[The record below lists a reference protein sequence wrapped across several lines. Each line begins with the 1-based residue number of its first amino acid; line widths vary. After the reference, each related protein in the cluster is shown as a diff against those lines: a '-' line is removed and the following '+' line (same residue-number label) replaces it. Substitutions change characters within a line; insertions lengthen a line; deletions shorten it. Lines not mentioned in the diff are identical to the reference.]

1 MPSSVKLFT
10 PYTVKGVT
18 FKNRIV
24 MSPMCMYSCYKEDGM
39 VTNWHRTHYTSRAV
53 GQAGLIILEASAV
66 TPQGRISPQDLGI
79 WSDEH
84 IEGLKELIGLIQEHG
99 AVAGIQLGHAGRK
112 AVLEEDIIAPSPYA
126 FDETYKTPKEMT
138 LEEIKETI
146 EAFRLAAERAKK
158 AGFEVIELHGAHGY
172 LINQFLSPTV
182 NKRTDEYG
190 GSEEN
195 RYRFLRETIDAVKT
209 VWDGPLFVRVS
220 AYEYLEEGL
229 KAEDYVQMAKWM
241 KEQGV
246 DLIDVSSGGV
256 APAPVKAYPGYQV
269 PFSETIK
276 HGADIPTGAVG
287 LITTGIQAEE
297 ILQNDRAD
305 LIFIARGFLRD
316 PYWPR
321 TAAKELRADLEP
333 PKQYGRGWLY

>member
-1 MPSSVKLFT
+1 
-10 PYTVKGVT
+10 
-18 FKNRIV
+18 
-24 MSPMCMYSCYKEDGM
+24 
-39 VTNWHRTHYTSRAV
+39 
-53 GQAGLIILEASAV
+53 
-66 TPQGRISPQDLGI
+66 
-79 WSDEH
+79 
-84 IEGLKELIGLIQEHG
+84 
-99 AVAGIQLGHAGRK
+99 
-112 AVLEEDIIAPSPYA
+112 
-126 FDETYKTPKEMT
+126 
-138 LEEIKETI
+138 
-146 EAFRLAAERAKK
+146 
-158 AGFEVIELHGAHGY
+158 
-172 LINQFLSPTV
+172 V

-209 VWDGPLFVRVS
+209 VWDRPLFVRVS

-229 KAEDYVQMAKWM
+229 KAEDYIQMAKWM

-256 APAPVKAYPGYQV
+256 APAQVNAYPGYQV

-276 HGADIPTGAVG
+276 QGADIPTGAVG